1 MNTYILPFMLAG
13 NILFTWGFTQLR
25 IPPSGGVPFS
35 ELVLVLCFFTFNT
48 GAVLQEMGKVVCLAP
63 FAIWWIFCIGSALS
77 AVPEYGLWALRDAS
91 QALDSL
97 FLIVGFNYAQNRDD
111 LNRFLKWLP
120 WLIGVAAV
128 NTLISYS
135 FQNEVEAIS
144 PQLVTEHGQTIS
156 LFGSFELGV
165 TVLIWAAM
173 YLIIAARSQVPS
185 ITRLILAGALVCYA
199 IVMFQMRTTYLQLF
213 CMIMLLIALRR
224 NTAIQ
229 MLSFVPVLLIV
240 VGAIGFLGIK
250 VSGRIGGEI
259 SLSFFANHIAAIFG
273 VTDGSD
279 AAVTAAASGVDQRLE
294 WWTAL
299 YEKVTADP
307 ATLLTGLGFGFPLVP
322 FANAA
327 GIQVREPHNSLMSVF
342 SRSGLIGLTA
352 FFWMQLE
359 LFRSAFWSFQ
369 ASRQMVHWREWQ
381 NWLLVFFAFFLL
393 VISGAG
399 GEDVM
404 EKPYFAIPY
413 YFLWGVVLSLAHRLL
428 PITHPECECGEV
440 VAISTRANEG
450 ISNG

>member
-1 MNTYILPFMLAG
+1 
-13 NILFTWGFTQLR
+13 
-25 IPPSGGVPFS
+25 
-35 ELVLVLCFFTFNT
+35 
-48 GAVLQEMGKVVCLAP
+48 MGKVVCLAP
-63 FAIWWIFCIGSALS
+63 FAIWWIFCIGAALS

-97 FLIVGFNYAQNRDD
+97 FLIVGFNYAQNRDN

-135 FQNEVEAIS
+135 FQKEVEAIS
-144 PQLVTEHGQTIS
+144 PQLITEHGQTIP

-173 YLIIAARSQVPS
+173 YLVIAARSQGPS
-185 ITRLILAGALVCYA
+185 VIRVLLAGVLVCYA

-224 NTAIQ
+224 NTAVQ
-229 MLSFVPVLLIV
+229 MLSFVPILLIV
-240 VGAIGFLGIK
+240 VGAISLLGLK

-273 VTDGSD
+273 VTDRSD
-279 AAVTAAASGVDQRLE
+279 DAVTAAASGVDQRLE
-294 WWTAL
+294 WWAAL

-307 ATLLTGLGFGFPLVP
+307 ATMLTGLGFGFPLVP
-322 FANAA
+322 FANTA
-327 GIQVREPHNSLMSVF
+327 GIQVREPHNSLISVV

-359 LFRSAFWSFQ
+359 LFRSALRSFQ

-393 VISGAG
+393 VLAGAG

-404 EKPYFAIPY
+404 EKPYYAIPY
-413 YFLWGVVLSLAHRLL
+413 YFLWGVVLSLAYRLL
-428 PITHPECECGEV
+428 PITHPHTECEAMVG
-440 VAISTRANEG
+440 ISTRANQRTLSG
-450 ISNG
+450 